1 MKRYSAFAAFLMFAA
16 VAVFVAPAQAQGPV
30 TAAEVTAPIV
40 IRTLAPKKVS
50 TPSTPGSWMKA
61 EVLHADSNSI
71 VVSEQGNER
80 VMHTFT
86 YNDSVKARMRKIVD
100 NGGYQY
106 GDKIKIKYTPGTT
119 VALKIHGKP
128 SKAS

>member
-1 MKRYSAFAAFLMFAA
+1 MKRSSVFAGFLVLAA
-16 VAVFVAPAQAQGPV
+16 IAISVAPAQAQGPV
-30 TAAEVTAPIV
+30 TAAEIAAPI
-40 IRTLAPKKVS
+40 IIHTLTPKRTS
-50 TPSTPGSWMKA
+50 TSGGWMKA
-61 EVLHADSNSI
+61 EVLHADGNSI

-86 YNDSVKARMRKIVD
+86 FNDNVKAKMRKIVD

-106 GDKIKIKYTPGTT
+106 GDKIKIKYAAGTT

>member
-1 MKRYSAFAAFLMFAA
+1 MKRYCAFAAFLVFATAA
-16 VAVFVAPAQAQGPV
+16 VSVAPAQAQGPV
-30 TAAEVTAPIV
+30 TAAEVAAPIV
-40 IRTLAPKKVS
+40 VHVLAPKKIS

-61 EVLHADSNSI
+61 EVLHADANSI

-86 YNDSVKARMRKIVD
+86 YNDSVKTRMRKIVD

-128 SKAS
+128 TKAS

>member
-1 MKRYSAFAAFLMFAA
+1 MKRTSAFAAFLVFAA
-16 VAVFVAPAQAQGPV
+16 VAVSVAPVQAQGPI
-30 TAAEVTAPIV
+30 TAAEVAAPIV
-40 IRTLAPKKVS
+40 IHVLTPKKTTTAS
-50 TPSTPGSWMKA
+50 GNWMKA
-61 EVLHADSNSI
+61 EVLHADGNSI
-71 VVSEQGNER
+71 VVSEDGNER

-86 YNDSVKARMRKIVD
+86 YNDSVKTKMRKIVD